1 MVDEK
6 GKNAELRAM
15 ASSLIFSIVLMIFPV
30 ASGVI
35 VVMNDMD
42 AIHSYCLQGVFMM
55 LSISIPAIFMWIT
68 NMKPAQIGF
77 IGIEKGSGKNSIV
90 FCTGN
95 CSKK

>member
-42 AIHSYCLQGVFMM
+42 AIHSY
-55 LSISIPAIFMWIT
+55 LSLIHI
-68 NMKPAQIGF
+68 
-77 IGIEKGSGKNSIV
+77 
-90 FCTGN
+90 
-95 CSKK
+95 